1 MEQMVF
7 ETGMLEIWWFQI
19 FSVISFTN
27 PSVSHH
33 LMNFFRG
40 KVGGGGSHFL
50 TGQFF
55 LFLNADN

>member
-40 KVGGGGSHFL
+40 KVGGGLAFFDGSI
-50 TGQFF
+50 FF
-55 LFLNADN
+55 VFEC